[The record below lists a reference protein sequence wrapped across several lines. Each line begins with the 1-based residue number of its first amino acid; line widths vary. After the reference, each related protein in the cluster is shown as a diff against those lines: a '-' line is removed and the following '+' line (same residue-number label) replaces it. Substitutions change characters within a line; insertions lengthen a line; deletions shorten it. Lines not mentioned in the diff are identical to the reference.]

1 MFLFLDM
8 PTLKVRIII
17 ISLPTDPKKFY
28 RLPVQQKLKMPLSNI
43 TLLLKTENFKNSKTK
58 FFLLYDQCNVVMTAE

>member
-28 RLPVQQKLKMPLSNI
+28 RLPVQEKIKMPLSNI

>member
-28 RLPVQQKLKMPLSNI
+28 RLPVQEKIKMPLSNI
-43 TLLLKTENFKNSKTK
+43 TLLLKTENFKNFKTK

>member
-28 RLPVQQKLKMPLSNI
+28 RLPVQQKIKMPLSNI